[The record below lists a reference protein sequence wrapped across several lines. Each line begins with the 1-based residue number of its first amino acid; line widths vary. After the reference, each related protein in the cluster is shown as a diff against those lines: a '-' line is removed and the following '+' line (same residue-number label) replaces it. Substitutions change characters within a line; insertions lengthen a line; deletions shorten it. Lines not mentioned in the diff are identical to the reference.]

1 MNFEVYPLLIAQKN
15 VGYGIFLDNLYST
28 RQYLTFVM
36 PLVTLFNT
44 LKHHKTRYFL
54 MFSGEV

>member
-15 VGYGIFLDNLYST
+15 VAYGIFLDNLYFT
-28 RQYLTFVM
+28 RQDLTFVM
-36 PLVTLFNT
+36 PLVTLFTT
-44 LKHHKTRYFL
+44 LKHHKTRYL